1 VEAAAVSTGF
11 PLVGQDDSA
20 KVQSRQRAGNAHD
33 LGVDA
38 DFNAVSAGYLEAMGV
53 RSLRGRFVTETD
65 TDAAPKVAVI
75 DENLA
80 RALWP
85 GENPLGKLI
94 NTDDRTKPVWREVV
108 GIVAPMRNKS
118 LDVTARPSVF
128 VPLDQTTRYVQF
140 IVVKTPASPQ
150 EVSRL
155 LRETVASV
163 DSNQGVFF
171 IQSLPDLIAD
181 TIAMRRFVFV
191 LLAFFG
197 GAALALSTLG
207 TYGLISFIAA
217 SRAREV
223 GIRMALGAK
232 RGSIGRLIVSQGV
245 RLTLLGEGAGVLAS
259 AALGRL
265 LASLLYG
272 VRSFDAETAL
282 LTIAILGIATATA
295 ALIPAYRSTR
305 VQPVTALRT
314 E

>member
-1 VEAAAVSTGF
+1 
-11 PLVGQDDSA
+11 
-20 KVQSRQRAGNAHD
+20 
-33 LGVDA
+33 
-38 DFNAVSAGYLEAMGV
+38 
-53 RSLRGRFVTETD
+53 
-65 TDAAPKVAVI
+65 
-75 DENLA
+75 
-80 RALWP
+80 
-85 GENPLGKLI
+85 
-94 NTDDRTKPVWREVV
+94 
-108 GIVAPMRNKS
+108 
-118 LDVTARPSVF
+118 
-128 VPLDQTTRYVQF
+128 
-140 IVVKTPASPQ
+140 
-150 EVSRL
+150 
-155 LRETVASV
+155 
-163 DSNQGVFF
+163 
-171 IQSLPDLIAD
+171 
-181 TIAMRRFVFV
+181 MRRFVFV

-207 TYGLISFIAA
+207 TYGLISFIAT
-217 SRAREV
+217 SRAREF
-223 GIRMALGAK
+223 GIRMALGAT